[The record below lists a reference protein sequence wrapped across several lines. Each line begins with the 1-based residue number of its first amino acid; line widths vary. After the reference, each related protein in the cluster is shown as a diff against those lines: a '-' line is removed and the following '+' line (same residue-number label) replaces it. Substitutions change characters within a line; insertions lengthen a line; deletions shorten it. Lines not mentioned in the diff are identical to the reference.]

1 MGAEGVEPS
10 SDPYKR
16 PALTVELRAGESD
29 LMVAAQANRVGG
41 I

>member
-16 PALTVELRAGESD
+16 PALTVELRAGDGD
-29 LMVAAQANRVGG
+29 LAIAASTSRAGG